1 MTSVLDTVSETL
13 LPRRYQEEI
22 FVRAQQ
28 GNVIAALDTGSGK
41 TYISTL
47 LIKWIAAKDD
57 TQGKIIVFLVPKVAL
72 VQQQGEFISKQT
84 SLRVRQFSGA
94 TAHDMGDRDGW
105 KKEFEDTDVFVMT
118 AQIFLNLLTHSHW
131 AMAKVSL
138 LVFDECHHTRKNHAY
153 NGIMREYFQTPFG
166 SRPKVFGMTASPI
179 WNPKNAVD
187 SLATLERNLDAKVIA
202 VKEHVDE
209 LSGHSPKPTEAC
221 LYPNPPATYPDY
233 PSRSLKSRLDLEGLP
248 HEIGIP
254 VDKILTRY
262 EVTFNSLG
270 PFGAELFLY
279 MEVKQRVT
287 QLIQDA
293 VDSAMD
299 LLMPTQYSRTV
310 RTTTVS
316 PGMLAKVHPKL
327 RELETTLADFRDF
340 FDTSE
345 LDSEPKPIPLTWCS
359 PKVRKLAEVLFE
371 RYADK
376 FQGII
381 FVEQRHI
388 ATCLSIML
396 GRIPLLI
403 HLIKA
408 DQLVGHGK
416 DTATKTHTK
425 GMGTRNQQ
433 DTVKMFRERQINV
446 LVATS
451 VAEEGLDFPAC
462 DLVIRFDPVQHMV
475 GYVQSR
481 GRARHKTSTFIIM
494 VLEGAQ
500 SQAERYL
507 QFLESEPQL
516 RQAYQERDVVSQTI
530 EEEEET
536 QDDPADLAE
545 RERYIV
551 PTTGAILTYTS
562 ATGLLNHLCSLIPR
576 DKFTPMHVPKYVGD
590 FKATVHLPS
599 SLPLP
604 ADLLVYEGPLR
615 RSKKEAKRAAAFLAV
630 KSLHELNVFDDYL
643 LPTKSSRGR
652 ENEDADG
659 VPIGD
664 ISKIPD
670 ILDVHVLDP
679 WVLNRTLWLHVVHLD
694 GCPSAGLVTGTPL
707 PPVELVAGDWFVST
721 DEPREMV
728 LDPRD
733 TWGQRR
739 AMEDYTRMGL
749 WWCITGRGI
758 TLPLTCYLVPITRD
772 YKVDFAAIELAV
784 RHPFGSYNWEGI
796 GEEHYGHLL
805 YMNNKEA
812 GHPMILHRLRHD
824 ITPSTKPPV
833 GSRESAFPTYR
844 EYWQDKYTR
853 KSYVPTIS
861 SDGPCVEGFIVERNI
876 ASAYSLENK
885 PSAPLLGPKPT
896 TVIFPLE
903 FCRWL
908 LLPEHVYQTFF
919 ILPELCHRA
928 TDLWRLRE
936 ARVALS
942 LPPIAD
948 DLLVQA
954 LKLPTTNTGF
964 NNQRLETLGDAVLK
978 LAAVVYLYNKFPHRH
993 EGQLDGMKRVSI
1005 SNRTLLARAVERSL
1019 ERHLSSENQSIR
1031 LWRYVS
1037 SSEEDR
1043 FLFRPSRRVF
1053 RQFPRKS
1060 MQDCME
1066 AILGAGFATGGIDMA
1081 LQTGTAL
1088 GISVGGPTSW
1098 SVRYGFLLRVSK
1110 PSPLFL
1116 PLQDA
1121 LGYDFKHGQL
1131 LLEAVTHP
1139 SFGSNDSSSYQRLEF
1154 LGDALI
1160 DMVVT
1165 DYLYKKFP
1173 EATSG
1178 QLSWARSRAV
1188 CSAALAS
1195 LAVKRLHLHQLM
1207 LINNVGLSIAIGRY
1221 VPVLEEITEEEII
1234 LYGWKHDPPKALSDV
1249 FESVIGALFVDCDYN
1264 YDKAAAVTE
1273 MIMEDL
1279 LVNLRPD
1286 LPRDPVSQLMVWV
1299 AQSGCL
1305 AVRFE
1310 KSMSM
1315 PELRRHDCMSVLVH
1329 DTVVAGPIAAPNL
1342 SMAKGLAAEEARR
1355 VLGDP
1360 DSPHHLSSICRC
1372 GKEEPAAE
1380 EELLDAEMDELD
1392 DETKEGFA
1400 VLARIQL
1407 EEVEEPDSHVPGEDI
1422 DVPGLDGNPDEED
1435 SSGGLAW
1442 EHTEG
1447 MEISGLASASEDI
1460 GLGVYGLSIGTDGS
1474 ATDAEAHHGDSDW
1487 DAISLPDNIDEAT
1500 VSEEMEVEEMM
1511 EVDA

>member
-47 LIKWIAAKDD
+47 LIKWIAVKDD
-57 TQGKIIVFLVPKVAL
+57 AQGKIVVFLVPKVAL

-94 TAHDMGDRDGW
+94 TAHDMGDRDSW

-131 AMAKVSL
+131 TMGKVSL

-153 NGIMREYFQTPFG
+153 NGIMREYFQTPVG

-179 WNPKNAVD
+179 WNPKNAAD
-187 SLATLERNLDAKVIA
+187 SLATLERNLDAKIILV
-202 VKEHVDE
+202 
-209 LSGHSPKPTEAC
+209 
-221 LYPNPPATYPDY
+221 YPNPPATYPDY
-233 PSRSLKSRLDLEGLP
+233 PSKCLKAQLDLERLP

-254 VDKILTRY
+254 VEKVLTRY

-299 LLMPTQYSRTV
+299 LLIPSQYSRV
-310 RTTTVS
+310 VHAKTVS
-316 PGMLAKVHPKL
+316 PEVLAKVHPKL
-327 RELETTLADFRDF
+327 RELEMTLASFHDF
-340 FDTSE
+340 FDISE
-345 LDSEPKPIPLTWCS
+345 PEPKPIPLTWCS
-359 PKVRKLAEVLFE
+359 PKVRKLAEVLFG
-371 RYADK
+371 RYTDK

-396 GRIPLLI
+396 GRLLLLN

-416 DTATKTHTK
+416 DTTAKAHTK

-500 SQAERYL
+500 SQAERYF
-507 QFLESEPQL
+507 QFLQSEPQL
-516 RQAYQERDVVSQTI
+516 RQAYQDRDLVTSAAQ
-530 EEEEET
+530 EEEDET

-590 FKATVHLPS
+590 FKATVYLPS

-604 ADLLVYEGPLR
+604 ADLLVYEGPPR

-630 KSLHELNVFDDYL
+630 KTLHELNVFDDYL

-670 ILDVHVLDP
+670 MLDVHVHDP
-679 WVLNRTLWLHVVHLD
+679 WVLNRTLWLHVVYLD

-707 PPVELVAGDWFVST
+707 PPVELVASDLFVST
-721 DEPREMV
+721 DEPREVV

-772 YKVDFAAIELAV
+772 YRIDFAAIELAV
-784 RHPFGSYNWEGI
+784 RHPFGSYNWEGVRE
-796 GEEHYGHLL
+796 GHYGHLL

-812 GHPMILHRLRHD
+812 GHPMILHRLRPD
-824 ITPSTKPPV
+824 ITPSSKPPV

-853 KSYVPTIS
+853 KGYVPTIS
-861 SDGPCVEGFIVERNI
+861 SDGPCVEGFIVLRKI
-876 ASAYSLENK
+876 ASAYSLDNQ
-885 PSAPLLGPKPT
+885 PGAPLLGSTPT

-908 LLPEHVYQTFF
+908 LVPEHVYQTFF
-919 ILPELCHRA
+919 VLPELCHRA
-928 TDLWRLRE
+928 TDLWRMKE

-948 DLLVQA
+948 DVLVQA

-978 LAAVVYLYNKFPHRH
+978 LAAVVHLYNKFPHRH
-993 EGQLDGMKRVSI
+993 EGQLDGIKRVSI

-1019 ERHLSSENQSIR
+1019 EHHLSSENQSIR
-1031 LWRYVS
+1031 LWRYVV
-1037 SSEEDR
+1037 SSEDE
-1043 FLFRPSRRVF
+1043 LFAPRARRRVL

-1066 AILGAGFATGGIDMA
+1066 AILGASFATGGIDMA
-1081 LQTGTAL
+1081 LQAGTVL
-1088 GISVGGPTSW
+1088 GISVGGPTPW
-1098 SVRYGFLLRVSK
+1098 N
-1110 PSPLFL
+1110 
-1116 PLQDA
+1116 DA

-1139 SFGSNDSSSYQRLEF
+1139 SFASDDSSSYQRLEF

-1178 QLSWARSRAV
+1178 QLSWARSRTV
-1188 CSAALAS
+1188 CSPALAF
-1195 LAVKRLHLHQLM
+1195 LAVKRLHLHQLL
-1207 LINNVGLSIAIGRY
+1207 LINNVELSIAIGRY
-1221 VPVLEEITEEEII
+1221 APVLEEITEEEII
-1234 LYGWKHDPPKALSDV
+1234 RHGWRHDPPKALSDV

-1273 MIMEDL
+1273 IIMEDL
-1279 LVNLRPD
+1279 LVHLRPD
-1286 LPRDPVSQLMVWV
+1286 LPKDPVSQLMVWV
-1299 AQSGCL
+1299 AQSGCTV
-1305 AVRFE
+1305 VRFE
-1310 KSMSM
+1310 KSQSM
-1315 PELRRHDCMSVLVH
+1315 PELRRHDCVSVLVH
-1329 DTVVAGPIAAPNL
+1329 DIVVAGPIAAPNL

-1355 VLGDP
+1355 VLDDP
-1360 DSPHHLSSICRC
+1360 ESPHHLSRVCKCR
-1372 GKEEPAAE
+1372 EEKPTPE
-1380 EELLDAEMDELD
+1380 EALLDVEVDELD
-1392 DETKEGFA
+1392 DETNEGFA
-1400 VLARIQL
+1400 MLAQIRL
-1407 EEVEEPDSHVPGEDI
+1407 EETEEPDMASVPDEDM
-1422 DVPGLDGNPDEED
+1422 DVPGSTRNPEEEV
-1435 SSGGLAW
+1435 SSGDLAW
-1442 EHTEG
+1442 EYTEDLEVLDLTLTPEDMSLG
-1447 MEISGLASASEDI
+1447 VSGLC
-1460 GLGVYGLSIGTDGS
+1460 IGTDGS
-1474 ATDAEAHHGDSDW
+1474 RTDTETHCGDSDLGV
-1487 DAISLPDNIDEAT
+1487 ISLSNTTDEAT
-1500 VSEEMEVEEMM
+1500 ASEEMEVEEMM
-1511 EVDA
+1511 DMDA